1 MRELIREFVEYVRR
15 HKMLWL
21 IPAALVALLIV
32 AALLMTQSNALAP
45 FVYPQ

>member
-1 MRELIREFVEYVRR
+1 MREFIREFVQYVGR
-15 HKMLWL
+15 HKKLWL
-21 IPAALVALLIV
+21 IPAAIVVLLIT